1 MIFNGEAEPG
11 EAQTRELNIMS
22 PKFGGTRFVASSRIR
37 GHDKAWP
44 STAARFAASAWRDA
58 LHRRVPCS
66 CGCWHEHV
74 FPVGGRD
81 MLTQTA
87 A

>member
-1 MIFNGEAEPG
+1 MYVGKDRRSGSLTAED
-11 EAQTRELNIMS
+11 A
-22 PKFGGTRFVASSRIR
+22 GGRRG

-44 STAARFAASAWRDA
+44 STAQTAARASWRDA
-58 LHRRVPCS
+58 LRRVRVPCS